1 MPGSVP
7 SMAVQ
12 KSAIPQAR
20 GPLSTYTIKTQRK
33 GNSHGRMEGEW
44 LIVTDYKR
52 FNVIKIVIFFLRKVV
67 CRS

>member
-20 GPLSTYTIKTQRK
+20 GPLSTYTIKSKRR
-33 GNSHGRMEGEW
+33 GNSHDRMEGEW
-44 LIVTDYKR
+44 LIVTD
-52 FNVIKIVIFFLRKVV
+52 
-67 CRS
+67 